1 MESQV
6 QNAWSRR
13 LSEWEM
19 KIISINFS
27 KLFLCVAGCWEQ
39 VSGGAGLSVG
49 CEQGKSFSRRIE
61 GADKMSWIK
70 VSWELRQEIKTS
82 LSWATVSWV
91 LSEVWRGIMNC
102 RNRISHW
109 EIARG
114 GQIKVNTQLKAMLI
128 LKVVLVEDKTIE
140 NQATAVA
147 IPSKVSHWVEE
158 IVSDP
163 WSYFQNPW
171 IIWNCCWLTSSLQI
185 WFSVT
190 SCQVSSHS
198 DGSNNIHHSS
208 TLLWSFAVTYYNISN
223 YEYEG

>member
-27 KLFLCVAGCWEQ
+27 KLFLCVVGCWEQ

-114 GQIKVNTQLKAMLI
+114 GQIKVNTKSSAIMLI
-128 LKVVLVEDKTIE
+128 
-140 NQATAVA
+140 
-147 IPSKVSHWVEE
+147 PSWWCFSNRWNYIKSSCGWLQLPPKYLILTGGWSE
-158 IVSDP
+158 

-171 IIWNCCWLTSSLQI
+171 
-185 WFSVT
+185 
-190 SCQVSSHS
+190 
-198 DGSNNIHHSS
+198 
-208 TLLWSFAVTYYNISN
+208 
-223 YEYEG
+223 EE

>member
-27 KLFLCVAGCWEQ
+27 KLFLCVVGCWEQ

-70 VSWELRQEIKTS
+70 VSLDLIQEIKTS

-91 LSEVWRGIMNC
+91 LSEVWRGRMDS
-102 RNRISHW
+102 RSRITHW

-114 GQIKVNTQLKAMLI
+114 GQSKVNTQLNGLII
-128 LKVVLVEDKTIE
+128 LKAFLVEDKTIE
-140 NQATAVA
+140 NQATAIA
-147 IPSKVSHWVEE
+147 IASKVSHFEWRKDWVILFPE
-158 IVSDP
+158 SMRG
-163 WSYFQNPW
+163 
-171 IIWNCCWLTSSLQI
+171 IIWDCCWLTSSLQI

>member
-91 LSEVWRGIMNC
+91 LSEVWRGIMDS
-102 RNRISHW
+102 RSRITHW

-114 GQIKVNTQLKAMLI
+114 GQSNVNTQLNGLII
-128 LKVVLVEDKTIE
+128 LKAFLVEDKSYGYC
-140 NQATAVA
+140 NA
-147 IPSKVSHWVEE
+147 SKVFHFEWRKDWVILFPE
-158 IVSDP
+158 SMRG
-163 WSYFQNPW
+163 
-171 IIWNCCWLTSSLQI
+171 IIWDCCWLTSSLQI

-208 TLLWSFAVTYYNISN
+208 TLLWSCVIASYNISL
-223 YEYEG
+223 